1 MLEQGT
7 SSRILSAPRKCRMCI
22 ASSITYRSDLHFA
35 IESHRSLLGGVHSKD
50 CGLGKVDDR
59 EYPSLSQ
66 NSAVVDGEGTAG
78 HVLDGKLIVA
88 SLLPKFCN
96 SLFYLNHIWIQHSVP
111 RARQV
116 LSASKRPR

>member
-1 MLEQGT
+1 VQCVVHYG
-7 SSRILSAPRKCRMCI
+7 
-22 ASSITYRSDLHFA
+22 SDPHFA
-35 IESHRSLLGGVHSKD
+35 IECHRSLLGGVHSKD

-59 EYPSLSQ
+59 EYLSSSQ

-96 SLFYLNHIWIQHSVP
+96 SLFDLNHIWIQHSVP
-111 RARQV
+111 QARQV
-116 LSASKRPR
+116 LSASQRPR